1 MPVDAPRDRPVCL
14 TASNISF
21 SYGAEP
27 VLEDVSLEVRQEE
40 FVGIAGPN
48 GSGKTTLLKILVGLL
63 TPETGTVGFTCHMD
77 DCEGMSPCRPC
88 IGYVPQ
94 QPVLRQQQFPVTVRE
109 VIEMGTYGQS
119 GLFTR
124 PTPED
129 RAAVD
134 KTISEAGL
142 YRVAGEL
149 FSDLSGGQQQ
159 RVLIARALVGNPHI
173 LALDEPTNGIDAK
186 SKQEFYALLKHLHD
200 THKIT
205 VLLILHDLT
214 ELSSMMERIVFLHHR
229 VLYDGPAQPL
239 GTKGL
244 WNLMLQA
251 GNQ

>member
-14 TASNISF
+14 TVNNVSF
-21 SYGAEP
+21 AYGAEQ
-27 VLEDVSLEVRQEE
+27 VLEDITLVVRQEE
-40 FVGIAGPN
+40 FIGIAGPN

-63 TPETGTVGFTCHMD
+63 EPKTGTVEFTCHMD

-109 VIEMGTYGQS
+109 VIEMGTYGQI
-119 GLFTR
+119 GLFRR
-124 PTPED
+124 PTVED
-129 RAAVD
+129 LTAVD
-134 KTISEAGL
+134 KAIAEAGL
-142 YRVAGEL
+142 GRIAGEL

-173 LALDEPTNGIDAK
+173 LALDEPTNGVDAK
-186 SKQEFYALLKHLHD
+186 SKQEFYALLSHLHD

-205 VLLILHDLT
+205 VLIILHDLT
-214 ELSSMMERIVFLHHR
+214 ELSRMMERIVFLHHR
-229 VLYDGPAQPL
+229 VLYDGPAQAL
-239 GTKGL
+239 GSQGL
-244 WNLMLQA
+244 WGLMLEA